1 MTKLPENSETLEL
14 RYENLPVGNILPPP
28 GTTESE
34 SWEETNPP
42 PLLLLPPVVNETED
56 KKYRIVDGLQSF
68 RRALGNGEEVIRC
81 GIVTPRVSTS
91 REACL
96 RLYLNP
102 GRMWNN
108 REKISLVDTIISS
121 EEPIDREMLSK
132 TGISPADIKAIRY
145 LQSCPRDVL
154 EAVASERIH
163 LGVVRE
169 FRVLSSED
177 RASFLDAVTGL
188 SASLQMQRE
197 LLEWCSEIASGQS
210 ISVTE
215 LLETPTVQKTL
226 TNTTLNAPQ
235 RIRKLRGTLFALRFP
250 RFNAARQEWDKR
262 AREISTVGG
271 VTLNPDSAFE
281 KNRLEVKIVLNSAD
295 RAREVFGKLS
305 KVSESTW
312 EVLISPFNRISG
324 SPTNPS

>member
-1 MTKLPENSETLEL
+1 MLEL
-14 RYENLPVGNILPPP
+14 RYKNLPVENILPPP

-34 SWEETNPP
+34 SREKANPP
-42 PLLLLPPVVNETED
+42 PLLLLPPIVNETED
-56 KKYRIVDGLQSF
+56 AKYRIVDGLQRF
-68 RRALGNGEEVIRC
+68 RRASKNGEEAIRC
-81 GIVTPRVSTS
+81 GIVTPKVSSS
-91 REACL
+91 REAFL
-96 RLYLNP
+96 RLFLNP
-102 GRMWNN
+102 GRMWHN
-108 REKISLVDTIISS
+108 REKIALVDTIISS

-132 TGISPADIKAIRY
+132 TGISPSDIKAIRY

-154 EAVASERIH
+154 EAVTSERIH

-177 RASFLDAVTGL
+177 RTSFLNAVTGL

-215 LLETPTVQKTL
+215 LLETPTVQIIL

-250 RFNAARQEWDKR
+250 RLNAAQQEWNKS
-262 AREISTVGG
+262 AREISSIGEITIFS
-271 VTLNPDSAFE
+271 DSAFE
-281 KNRLEVKIVLNSAD
+281 KNRLEVKIVLKRAD
-295 RAREVFGKLS
+295 RAREVFDRLS
-305 KVSESTW
+305 KIPENTW